1 MAIRAARMRKVTITL
16 PEELVAYADRRAAE
30 LGTNRSQVIGQ
41 AMATLILSEEE
52 ALAVEGY
59 RFYAAEAEAFATVG
73 GVAAAEAI
81 IANTEWAIAE

>member
-1 MAIRAARMRKVTITL
+1 METSQALDGDDPAL
-16 PEELVAYADRRAAE
+16 LQELQCTGDR
-30 LGTNRSQVIGQ
+30 VIGQ

>member
-1 MAIRAARMRKVTITL
+1 MRKVTITL
-16 PEELVAYADRRAAE
+16 PEDLVAYADRRAAE

-41 AMATLILSEEE
+41 AMATLMLSEEE

-59 RFYAAEAEAFATVG
+59 RFYAAVAEAFATVG

>member
-1 MAIRAARMRKVTITL
+1 MRKVTITL

>member
-16 PEELVAYADRRAAE
+16 PEDLVAYADRRAAE

-41 AMATLILSEEE
+41 AIATLMLSEEE
-52 ALAVEGY
+52 TLAAEGY
-59 RFYAAEAEAFATVG
+59 QFYAAEAEAFATAG

-81 IANTEWAIAE
+81 VASTEWAIAE